1 MTRRLVTARW
11 VPWVTV
17 GVLLATL
24 GATVSTGLVAWR
36 AGADVPGWIV
46 VGLLVSALVATALA
60 VAGLVVV
67 RSQRERGYLR
77 FRWAVL
83 VSLLVTQ
90 VFVFRIEQWSAMTG
104 VLVELAVL
112 GLIAA
117 ELQQMSEAGPER
129 GSDRAAR

>member
-1 MTRRLVTARW
+1 M
-11 VPWVTV
+11 P
-17 GVLLATL
+17 
-24 GATVSTGLVAWR
+24 
-36 AGADVPGWIV
+36 GADVPGWIV

-90 VFVFRIEQWSAMTG
+90 VFVFRIEQWSATTG
-104 VLVELAVL
+104 VLVELVVL

-117 ELQQMSEAGPER
+117 ELQQMSEAARER
-129 GSDRAAR
+129 APSRGAG